1 MAKERQA
8 GLDLVRA
15 AAIFFVVCLHGI
27 TMRGALGD
35 GGITPVWCAKVL
47 VRYLSLSAV
56 PLFLML
62 SGYLQAGKRPTKAYY
77 RGLLPLYLSYF
88 VIAALCMTA
97 EAIYAHAAGEV
108 MPSLPMALYRIL
120 DFSADG
126 YAWYF
131 EMYIGLFLLLPF
143 LNLAYANIPTRA
155 GKRVLLGSLVFLTLL
170 PETLVS
176 FAPYYGGGS
185 LSLRIIPDFFETLY
199 PVTFYFVGSY
209 IGEYR
214 PRLRAWQRPLFV
226 LLSAALPAALCIGF
240 TAARGEYAWY
250 MMNGFSTLTVLGTA
264 VTVFLALYDLPVRF
278 AAVRRAAAAVSRC
291 TFEMYLLSYLWDQL
305 LYRKLVLPLS
315 VTVLLVFAASFCSA
329 WLLRLVL
336 RPAARGLAALYNK
349 LLKIE

>member
-1 MAKERQA
+1 M
-8 GLDLVRA
+8 
-15 AAIFFVVCLHGI
+15 
-27 TMRGALGD
+27 
-35 GGITPVWCAKVL
+35 
-47 VRYLSLSAV
+47 
-56 PLFLML
+56 
-62 SGYLQAGKRPTKAYY
+62 
-77 RGLLPLYLSYF
+77 
-88 VIAALCMTA
+88 
-97 EAIYAHAAGEV
+97 
-108 MPSLPMALYRIL
+108 
-120 DFSADG
+120 
-126 YAWYF
+126 
-131 EMYIGLFLLLPF
+131 FLLLPF
-143 LNLAYANIPTRA
+143 LNFAYANIPTRT
-155 GKRVLLGSLVFLTLL
+155 GKHVLLGSLVILTQL

-214 PRLRAWQRPLFV
+214 PRLRALQRPLFV
-226 LLSAALPAALCIGF
+226 SLSAALPAALCIGF

-264 VTVFLALYDLPVRF
+264 ASVFLALYDLPVRF

-305 LYRKLVLPLS
+305 LARKLVLPLS